1 MKSLRPDLI
10 FSYWIYLWYVLYFLK
25 IVSYSPKFA
34 LIIGLIDNIIM
45 LLLMIHFGTSK
56 KTIILFVIINTI
68 IKIIPLYYLR
78 HEKILLTDI
87 YFTILLFAVFLIWID
102 VNKQTLV
109 GNIKLMHDS
118 LLYSKNNTPFIYLF
132 NKIERNYK
140 NMKIV

>member
-34 LIIGLIDNIIM
+34 LILGLIDNIVM
-45 LLLMIHFGTSK
+45 LLLMMRFGTSK
-56 KTIILFVIINTI
+56 KTIILFIIINTI
-68 IKIIPLYYLR
+68 IKIIPLYYLIN
-78 HEKILLTDI
+78 EKIRLTDI
-87 YFTILLFAVFLIWID
+87 YFTILLFTIFLIWIH

>member
-45 LLLMIHFGTSK
+45 LLLMIHYGTSK

-78 HEKILLTDI
+78 HDKILLTDI